1 VSETG
6 YHYFQTSLA
15 TCNSQLAERKED
27 CRRFIACGA
36 HTFFPFICSETVK
49 PAAKQRA
56 QLPQKPVNVL
66 IDSNNKPISL
76 YESQTHAIRFYPFL
90 TASFS
95 SI

>member
-1 VSETG
+1 VR
-6 YHYFQTSLA
+6 QDIITSRHH
-15 TCNSQLAERKED
+15 SQLATRNSQREKKIAED
-27 CRRFIACGA
+27 SLLACGA